1 MQLYFSPGA
10 CSLASHITALEA
22 GVPVKLERADTKTKK
37 LVDGSDYYAVN
48 SKGAVPALKLD
59 DGQVL
64 TEGVAIMQYLADQ
77 KPESKLVPA
86 AGTFERYRVQEWLN
100 YITSEVHKSYSP
112 LWNPNADP
120 KVKEYTQAN
129 LEKKLDWINGQ
140 LAGKQYPHRQHL
152 HRGRRVPVHGDQL
165 ELLPGHEPRQVARA
179 QGIPRARRRT
189 SESAGSVDRR
199 RPEQESRLTIIRTE
213 CTAAGFPDPRPFCF
227 VTRSQG
233 ARSGGGADSSCPQS
247 YR

>member
-1 MQLYFSPGA
+1 M
-10 CSLASHITALEA
+10 
-22 GVPVKLERADTKTKK
+22 
-37 LVDGSDYYAVN
+37 N

-64 TEGVAIMQYLADQ
+64 ARRRAIMQYLADQ

-129 LEKKLDWINGQ
+129 LEKKLDWINSQ
-140 LAGKQYPHRQHL
+140 LAGKRTSYRQHL
-152 HRGRRVPVHGDQL
+152 HRGRRYLFTVINWSFFLGMNLDKWPAS
-165 ELLPGHEPRQVARA
+165 RKSTS
-179 QGIPRARRRT
+179 ARRGASGRA
-189 SESAGSVDRR
+189 ENADR
-199 RPEQESRLTIIRTE
+199 
-213 CTAAGFPDPRPFCF
+213 
-227 VTRSQG
+227 
-233 ARSGGGADSSCPQS
+233 
-247 YR
+247 